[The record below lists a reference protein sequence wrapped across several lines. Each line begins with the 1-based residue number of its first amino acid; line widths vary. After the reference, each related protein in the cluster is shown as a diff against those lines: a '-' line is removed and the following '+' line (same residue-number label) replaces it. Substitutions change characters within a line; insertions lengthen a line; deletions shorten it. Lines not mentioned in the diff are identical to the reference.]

1 MSELGGVEQALDHRR
16 GHINDALLAAVP
28 VEKPERLHG
37 AARHLLKAGGKR
49 LRPALL
55 LMSAESLAA
64 VDPDSPVDYHRFPAA
79 DGGSVDVLAAAT
91 SVELVQ
97 TFTLVH
103 DDLIDDDDVR
113 RGVPAVHRRY
123 DDSTA
128 ILAGDVLHARAF
140 ELLLGTGASPERSMR
155 ALARLARTCAEICE
169 GQTADIRLEER
180 SQVTVE
186 EYIDMIDRK
195 TGVLF
200 ATSASLPAILL
211 GHEDAVDPLA
221 SYGREI
227 GRAFQIHDDLLDLT
241 TPTETLGKQ
250 RGSDLVEGKRTLVN
264 VHARQQGVDV
274 DELLAEE
281 TAASV
286 TDAGIDDAVA
296 VLEEAGSLEF
306 ARERAREF
314 VERGKDH
321 LDALPQNQSRR
332 LLTDTADYLVE
343 RDY

>member
-1 MSELGGVEQALDHRR
+1 MSGARGVEQALDRR
-16 GHINDALLAAVP
+16 RERINEALLAAVP

-37 AARHLLKAGGKR
+37 AARHLLQAGGKR

-55 LMSAESLAA
+55 LMAAESLATQ
-64 VDPDSPVDYHRFPAA
+64 DPETPVDYHRFPTV
-79 DGGSVDVLAAAT
+79 DDDPVDVLAAAT

-103 DDLIDDDDVR
+103 DDLIDSDDVR
-113 RGVPAVHRRY
+113 RGVPAVHRQY

-128 ILAGDVLHARAF
+128 LLAGDVLHARAF

-155 ALARLARTCAEICE
+155 ALARLARTCSEICE
-169 GQTADIRLEER
+169 GQTADIMLEER
-180 SQVTVE
+180 DQVTVD
-186 EYIDMIDRK
+186 EYVDMIDRK
-195 TGVLF
+195 TAVLF

-211 GHEDAVDPLA
+211 GHDEAVDTLGA
-221 SYGREI
+221 YGREI
-227 GRAFQIHDDLLDLT
+227 GRAFQICDDLLDLT

-264 VHARQQGVDV
+264 VHARQQGVNV
-274 DELLAEE
+274 DGLLEEE

-286 TDAGIDDAVA
+286 TDAEIDDAVG
-296 VLEEAGSLEF
+296 VLEDAGSLEF

-321 LDALPQNQSRR
+321 LDGLPHSESRQ
-332 LLTDTADYLVE
+332 LLADTADYLVE